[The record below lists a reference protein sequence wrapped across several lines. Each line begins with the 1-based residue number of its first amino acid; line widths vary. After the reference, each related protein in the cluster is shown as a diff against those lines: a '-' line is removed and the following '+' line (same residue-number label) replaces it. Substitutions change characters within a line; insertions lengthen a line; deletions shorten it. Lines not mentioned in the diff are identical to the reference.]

1 MTGTHI
7 FQVTGMHCASCAA
20 VIEKVLR
27 RGAGV
32 GSAEVNYANGTARV
46 SYDDGQVRPEDLAK
60 LVEPLGYTLQA
71 EEVNHAHHHGGG
83 DANKDE
89 KLAEVE
95 ALRRKLVA
103 GLPLAA
109 AAIGMMGWD
118 LLAQAG
124 AAAAMPEA
132 WGEFF
137 DHLLP
142 VMATYALFVTGA
154 PFLQGLGR
162 FARQGRA
169 DMDTLI
175 GLGTGA
181 AFVYS
186 FVLTAFAGPLRPYL
200 DVRQTYYDTT
210 IVVIVFVTLGRYF
223 EARAKLRT
231 GDALENLFGLQ
242 AKTALMLHDGHEM
255 EMPLAEIAP
264 GNLLV
269 VKPGAKIPV
278 DGVVTDGASHVDE
291 SLVTGEPMP
300 VEKQAGDAVVAGT
313 LNTDGAFTFRATK
326 VGEDTLLAHIIGM
339 VKEAQASKAPVQAL
353 ADRIAAVFV
362 PAVLGVAVVA
372 LGLWLAAGTGQLGF
386 ARALTFGLSAFV
398 GVLVIACPCAL
409 GLATP
414 TAITVAVGR
423 GARDGIL
430 IKDAATLQKLCR
442 VNALV
447 VDKTGTLTRGR
458 PELVELRD
466 AAGAGR
472 GEILALIAALEKKS
486 EHPLARAVVE
496 AAEHENVKTPAVEA
510 FEALTGRGIHGKIEG
525 VEYFAGSERLARER
539 GWPVEK
545 LGLETETANGRTP
558 VFFGSQA
565 GLLAVALVA
574 DAPKDEAKE
583 AVSRLRG
590 LGIRVVML
598 TGDNESTARYIARA
612 VGIDEVVAGALP
624 ADKLEKVKELQA
636 SGLVVAMAG
645 DGVNDAPALA
655 QADVGIA
662 MSTGADAAI
671 ATAGVTLLH
680 GDIAKLAKAVGL
692 SRRTMR
698 VVRQNLF
705 WAFAFNVIGIP
716 LAAGLFYPWLG
727 WTLSPMFAG
736 LAMAFSSVA
745 VVSNSLRLKL
755 EKDSA

>member
-7 FQVTGMHCASCAA
+7 FQVKGMHCASCAA
-20 VIEKVLR
+20 TIEKTLR

-32 GSAEVNYANGTARV
+32 SNAEVNYGNGTARV
-46 SYDDGQVRPEDLAK
+46 SYDDTRMRPEDLVK
-60 LVEPLGYTLQA
+60 LVEPLGYTLKA
-71 EEVNHAHHHGGG
+71 EEANHAHQHGGG
-83 DANKDE
+83 DASKDD
-89 KLAEVE
+89 KLEELE
-95 ALRRKLVA
+95 ALRRKLVI
-103 GLPLAA
+103 GLPLAG
-109 AAIGMMGWD
+109 AAIGIMGWEM
-118 LLAQAG
+118 LASSG
-124 AAAAMPEA
+124 TVAARPEA

-137 DHLLP
+137 SCVLP
-142 VMATYALFVTGA
+142 VMAAYVLLVTGA
-154 PFLQGLGR
+154 PFLQGLAR
-162 FARQGRA
+162 FARHGRA
-169 DMDTLI
+169 DMDALI
-175 GLGTGA
+175 GLGTGT

-186 FVLTAFAGPLRPYL
+186 LVLTVFAGPLRPYL
-200 DVRQTYYDTT
+200 DVGQTYYDTT

-231 GDALENLFGLQ
+231 GDALEKLFDLQ
-242 AKTALMLHDGHEM
+242 AKMALVVRDGREV
-255 EMPLAEIAP
+255 ETLVGEIAA
-264 GNLLV
+264 GDLIA
-269 VKPGAKIPV
+269 VKPGGKIPV

-300 VEKQAGDAVVAGT
+300 VERKAGDAVVAGT

-326 VGEDTLLAHIIGM
+326 VGADTLLAHIIGV

-353 ADRIAAVFV
+353 ADEIAAVFV

-372 LGLWLAAGTGQLGF
+372 LGLWLAVGTEHLGF
-386 ARALTFGLSAFV
+386 AQALTLGLSAFV

-430 IKDAATLQKLCR
+430 IKDAATLQKLGR

-466 AAGAGR
+466 VAGLGR
-472 GEILALIAALEKKS
+472 EKILALLAALEKKS
-486 EHPLARAVVE
+486 EHPLAKAIVE
-496 AAEHENVKTPAVEA
+496 AAERESVRIPAVEA
-510 FEALTGRGIHGKIEG
+510 FEALTGRGIRGKIEG

-545 LGLETETANGRTP
+545 PGLETGTANGRTP
-558 VFFGSQA
+558 VIFGSQA

-590 LGIRVVML
+590 LGFRVVML

-636 SGLVVAMAG
+636 SGLMVAMAG

-680 GDIAKLAKAVGL
+680 GDIAKLAKAVTL

-705 WAFAFNVIGIP
+705 WAFAFNVVGIP

-755 EKDSA
+755 EKDKA